1 MSNRFNINEE
11 KFTNTVKIQSKNI
24 AKIVLGI
31 IFTFLCS
38 LTLGNTPYAFAG
50 YGLSAFA
57 LFLIGYIFSRREAI
71 IAYIIG
77 LVFATLYSYIQL
89 AFFCL

>member
-50 YGLSAFA
+50 YGLQHL
-57 LFLIGYIFSRREAI
+57 LFF
-71 IAYIIG
+71 
-77 LVFATLYSYIQL
+77 
-89 AFFCL
+89 

>member
-1 MSNRFNINEE
+1 MNEE
-11 KFTNTVKIQSKNI
+11 KFTNAVKIQSKNI

-50 YGLSAFA
+50 YGLQHL
-57 LFLIGYIFSRREAI
+57 LFF
-71 IAYIIG
+71 
-77 LVFATLYSYIQL
+77 
-89 AFFCL
+89 